1 MKAED
6 IKPLIFPL
14 AIVVGG
20 FIFGKKL
27 LETFQL
33 ADTKEEKK
41 TTADATALEQASYWN
56 PKYATDSENGKY
68 KTMQILSSA
77 SGNSLAEKIY
87 NSKGV
92 FNDSEDTVFGVFNA
106 LNYKTQVSSL
116 ANWFFKKY
124 SYDLHSYIKS
134 FFSESELQQ
143 LKTIIDKKET
153 GKSK

>member
-1 MKAED
+1 MKSED

-27 LETFQL
+27 LEILQIT
-33 ADTKEEKK
+33 DTKEEKK
-41 TTADATALEQASYWN
+41 TTADATALEKSNYWN
-56 PKYATDSENGKY
+56 PAFATDTEKGKY
-68 KTMQILSSA
+68 KTVQLLTSA
-77 SGNSLAEKIY
+77 TGNSLAEKIY

-92 FNDSEDTVFGVFNA
+92 FNDDEDAIFGVFNS
-106 LNYKTQVSSL
+106 LNYQSQVSSL
-116 ANWFFKKY
+116 AGWFYKKY
-124 SYDLHSYIKS
+124 SYDLYSYIKS

-143 LKTIIDKKET
+143 LKNIIDKKAS